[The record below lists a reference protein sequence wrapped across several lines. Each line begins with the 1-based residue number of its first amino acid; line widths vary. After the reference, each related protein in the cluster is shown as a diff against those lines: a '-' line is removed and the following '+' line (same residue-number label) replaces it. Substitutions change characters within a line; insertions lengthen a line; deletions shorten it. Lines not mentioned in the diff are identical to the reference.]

1 MAEDNNNNES
11 YDAAGARRLPRGMG
25 DGKTNAQV
33 FGIIGQQVKRIGDL
47 NKSVASG
54 MADVQDEIQLMHLT
68 LAEESTSTNNILS
81 AIGEGIMDLIKL
93 TEPITAQALES
104 AEDQYTPG
112 MAASTV
118 GAKSAEVLA
127 VGDDMDKTSDKVE
140 KTTGAFSKL
149 GAVLGMGGGGVMAG
163 RAVGGAIGGGVGGT
177 IMGVLGGVGIG
188 LGAVGVGLGLIT
200 GALYIGAKAV
210 EKFGQGLQEVSI
222 GMAELNKL
230 EINKQKFYDL
240 GDALG
245 GLVEDI
251 GLGGGLGLMMVA
263 STDMEKLAVGM
274 KALNDVDIDKQ
285 ALIDAGEGLGS
296 FLDAV
301 GIKMLEGFTVQIID
315 DNLIPLAEGVNHFN
329 KIDVP
334 QDFVGMME
342 RIGLGLGVL
351 LDESGGFMG
360 LKVLKTGAV
369 QAIDDNLEPLATGIG
384 MMNDIKL
391 RQDFV
396 PHMKKMGFGLN
407 QFIKEAHT
415 AGILFEVQFLQAI
428 DDNLKPLAEGIQIM
442 SETDA
447 DAFHRKAP
455 KIGQG
460 LNKLIAGMDNIAGV
474 FGANVLD
481 DELMTELPKAI
492 HELNKTDAEMFQRKG
507 TELGEGFGNLIAG
520 FESFFGTRGLQRISD
535 DLNNLASGINDLT
548 EVNVDGLEE
557 KFASMGKGIS
567 SILQGVTGE
576 INETGE
582 EGFDLDIFG
591 FGKMM
596 DTASSTRGLERISG
610 PLMDLANAMEVM
622 SKVSEQGIQFD
633 SVAQQLTMLLTSVND
648 KALGDDFDYL
658 YDFTEEIRRLQRTVD
673 IGKLERI
680 ADQVERLRGDGT
692 IDFVPNQNNQAQ
704 QTVQGAIN
712 NEVNNVVNQESTT
725 AVGGDTNISSV
736 SQVTNAKFI
745 APVPPT
751 VFISK

>member
-11 YDAAGARRLPRGMG
+11 YDAAGARKLPRGMG

-54 MADVQDEIQLMHLT
+54 MADVQEEIQLMSDANIDVSAHTNVL
-68 LAEESTSTNNILS
+68 LAS
-81 AIGEGIMDLIKL
+81 IGDGVMDLIKL
-93 TEPITAQALES
+93 VEPLTAQALES

-112 MAASTV
+112 MAAATV

-140 KTTGAFSKL
+140 KTTSAFSKL

-188 LGAVGVGLGLIT
+188 LGLVGAGLAVIT
-200 GALYIGAKAV
+200 GALYLGAKAV

-222 GMAELNKL
+222 GMKELNKL
-230 EINKQKFYDL
+230 EISKQKFYDL

-301 GIKMLEGFTVQIID
+301 GVKILEGFTVSIID

-329 KIDVP
+329 KIDIP

-342 RIGLGLGVL
+342 RIGLGLGIL

-360 LKVLKTGAV
+360 LKVLKTGAI
-369 QAIDDNLEPLATGIG
+369 QAIDDNLEELASGISHF
-384 MMNDIKL
+384 NDIEL

-396 PHMKKMGFGLN
+396 PHMRKIGFGLN
-407 QFIKEAHT
+407 QFIKQAHT
-415 AGILFEVQFLQAI
+415 FGILGEVQFLQAI

-442 SETDA
+442 SQTDA
-447 DAFHRKAP
+447 DSFHRKAP
-455 KIGQG
+455 KIGKG
-460 LNKLIAGMDNIAGV
+460 LNLLIDGMDNISGV

-492 HELNKTDAEMFQRKG
+492 NELNKTDAEMFQRKG

-557 KFASMGKGIS
+557 KFTSMGKGIS

-582 EGFDLDIFG
+582 GFDLDIFG
-591 FGKMM
+591 FGRMM

-658 YDFTEEIRRLQRTVD
+658 YDFTEEIRRLQRNVD

-680 ADQVERLRGDGT
+680 ADQVERLRGSGT
-692 IDFVPNQNNQAQ
+692 ENMVPNVNNQAQ

-712 NEVNNVVNQESTT
+712 NEVNNVVNQESST
-725 AVGGDTNISSV
+725 AIGGDTNISAIS
-736 SQVTNAKFI
+736 STTSTKFI

>member
-68 LAEESTSTNNILS
+68 LAEESLSTNNLLS
-81 AIGEGIMDLIKL
+81 TIGEGIMDLIKL

-118 GAKSAEVLA
+118 GASSAEVLA

-140 KTTGAFSKL
+140 KTTSAFSKL

-334 QDFVGMME
+334 EDFVGMME

-369 QAIDDNLEPLATGIG
+369 QAIDDNLDVLASGISSF
-384 MMNDIKL
+384 NDVEL
-391 RQDFV
+391 RSDFLA
-396 PHMKKMGFGLN
+396 HMKKMGLGLKTFIDHAHSFGVL
-407 QFIKEAHT
+407 
-415 AGILFEVQFLQAI
+415 GEVAFLQVI
-428 DDNLKPLAEGIQIM
+428 DDNLEPLAKGIQIM

-460 LNKLIAGMDNIAGV
+460 LNKLIDGMDNIAGV

-481 DELMTELPKAI
+481 DELMEELPKAI
-492 HELNKTDAEMFQRKG
+492 NELNKTDAELFQRKG

-576 INETGE
+576 INETG

-712 NEVNNVVNQESTT
+712 NEVNNVVNQESST
-725 AVGGDTNISSV
+725 AIGGDTNISTAV
-736 SQVTNAKFI
+736 STTQAKFI
-745 APVPPT
+745 APVQPT

>member
-11 YDAAGARRLPRGMG
+11 YEASGARRLPRGMG

-54 MADVQDEIQLMHLT
+54 MADVTQAVFDMNDTLLDSNFRSNDLLT
-68 LAEESTSTNNILS
+68 SIND
-81 AIGEGIMDLIKL
+81 GVMDLVKL
-93 TEPITAQALES
+93 VEPLTAQALEA

-112 MAASTV
+112 MAAATV

-222 GMAELNKL
+222 GMKELNKL
-230 EINKQKFYDL
+230 EISKQKFYDL

-301 GIKMLEGFTVQIID
+301 GIKMLEGFTIQIID
-315 DNLIPLAEGVNHFN
+315 DNLIPLAEGINHFN

-334 QDFVGMME
+334 QDFVGMMT
-342 RIGLGLGVL
+342 RIGEGLGIL
-351 LDESGGFMG
+351 LNESGGFLG
-360 LKVLKTGAV
+360 NNILQTGAL

-384 MMNDIKL
+384 MFNNVEL
-391 RQDFV
+391 RSDFLT
-396 PHMKKMGFGLN
+396 HMKRMGLGLKT
-407 QFIKEAHT
+407 FIDHAHSVGVL
-415 AGILFEVQFLQAI
+415 AEVQFLQAI
-428 DDNLKPLAEGIQIM
+428 DDNLEPLAKGIQIM

-460 LNKLIAGMDNIAGV
+460 LNALIDGMDNIGGV

-481 DELMTELPKAI
+481 DELMTELPTAI
-492 HELNKTDAEMFQRKG
+492 NELNKTDAEMFQRKG

-582 EGFDLDIFG
+582 GFDLDIFG

-658 YDFTEEIRRLQRTVD
+658 YDFTEEIRRLQRNVD

-680 ADQVERLRGDGT
+680 ADQVERLRGSGT
-692 IDFVPNQNNQAQ
+692 ENMVPNVNNQAQ

>member
-1 MAEDNNNNES
+1 
-11 YDAAGARRLPRGMG
+11 
-25 DGKTNAQV
+25 
-33 FGIIGQQVKRIGDL
+33 
-47 NKSVASG
+47 
-54 MADVQDEIQLMHLT
+54 
-68 LAEESTSTNNILS
+68 
-81 AIGEGIMDLIKL
+81 
-93 TEPITAQALES
+93 
-104 AEDQYTPG
+104 
-112 MAASTV
+112 
-118 GAKSAEVLA
+118 
-127 VGDDMDKTSDKVE
+127 
-140 KTTGAFSKL
+140 
-149 GAVLGMGGGGVMAG
+149 
-163 RAVGGAIGGGVGGT
+163 
-177 IMGVLGGVGIG
+177 
-188 LGAVGVGLGLIT
+188 
-200 GALYIGAKAV
+200 
-210 EKFGQGLQEVSI
+210 
-222 GMAELNKL
+222 
-230 EINKQKFYDL
+230 
-240 GDALG
+240 
-245 GLVEDI
+245 
-251 GLGGGLGLMMVA
+251 
-263 STDMEKLAVGM
+263 
-274 KALNDVDIDKQ
+274 
-285 ALIDAGEGLGS
+285 
-296 FLDAV
+296 
-301 GIKMLEGFTVQIID
+301 
-315 DNLIPLAEGVNHFN
+315 
-329 KIDVP
+329 
-334 QDFVGMME
+334 
-342 RIGLGLGVL
+342 
-351 LDESGGFMG
+351 
-360 LKVLKTGAV
+360 
-369 QAIDDNLEPLATGIG
+369 
-384 MMNDIKL
+384 
-391 RQDFV
+391 
-396 PHMKKMGFGLN
+396 
-407 QFIKEAHT
+407 
-415 AGILFEVQFLQAI
+415 
-428 DDNLKPLAEGIQIM
+428 M

-460 LNKLIAGMDNIAGV
+460 LNKLIDGMDNIAGV

-576 INETGE
+576 INETG